1 MGAESLEASN
11 STLDCVLCRAQAHTL
26 LIIIDD
32 GSFDISPVEG
42 DMGLFQWHAVN
53 RLSNGCEYNARPPN
67 KPSKS
72 TFTDGQP
79 FSPLRLA
86 HGV

>member
-53 RLSNGCEYNARPPN
+53 RLSNGCEYIRKAYLVCRFN
-67 KPSKS
+67 
-72 TFTDGQP
+72 
-79 FSPLRLA
+79 
-86 HGV
+86 

>member
-53 RLSNGCEYNARPPN
+53 RLSNGCEYIRGDMYCTAMQSGLQ
-67 KPSKS
+67 PSV
-72 TFTDGQP
+72 
-79 FSPLRLA
+79 PLRLSFS
-86 HGV
+86 